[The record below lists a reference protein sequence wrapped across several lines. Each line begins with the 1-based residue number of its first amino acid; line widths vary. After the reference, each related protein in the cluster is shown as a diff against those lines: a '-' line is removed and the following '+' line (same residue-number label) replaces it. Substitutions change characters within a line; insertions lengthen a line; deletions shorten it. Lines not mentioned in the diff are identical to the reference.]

1 MPMRPLGLPLAA
13 ATVLCTL
20 LAACAGAP
28 GGPSSAPAPARAAP
42 AAAAE
47 APAAAPVAAAP
58 PALATIRYGQVGAS
72 AATWPMFVAEA
83 HGLLD
88 REAVELDKVT
98 FANGN
103 AVVQAL
109 AAGSIDTASVGA
121 DLTVLAVEQGAA
133 LSIVGGGY
141 NRLVYTLMAQPGIS
155 SVRDLAGKAVGVG
168 GVKTSDALAVRR
180 MLAHGGLKDDD
191 YDLTAAATSNDRFAA
206 LRSGIISAA
215 VLTQPFD
222 FQAADEGFRLLARS
236 TDVVPDYQFTALIAN
251 RPWAAQNED
260 ALVRLVRAYAAA
272 ARWLQDPANKEQAIT
287 ILVEATRTQ
296 EKYARQ
302 TYALYLEEVKT
313 LTPDGAPNLPG
324 IQTAIDLL
332 GEAGDLNPP
341 LPQASKFV
349 DDSYL
354 QKARAR

>member
-1 MPMRPLGLPLAA
+1 
-13 ATVLCTL
+13 
-20 LAACAGAP
+20 
-28 GGPSSAPAPARAAP
+28 
-42 AAAAE
+42 
-47 APAAAPVAAAP
+47 
-58 PALATIRYGQVGAS
+58 
-72 AATWPMFVAEA
+72 
-83 HGLLD
+83 
-88 REAVELDKVT
+88 
-98 FANGN
+98 
-103 AVVQAL
+103 
-109 AAGSIDTASVGA
+109 
-121 DLTVLAVEQGAA
+121 VEQGAA

-141 NRLVYTLMAQPGIS
+141 NRLVYTLVVQPGVTS
-155 SVRDLAGKAVGVG
+155 ARDLAGKAVGVG
-168 GVKTSDALAVRR
+168 GVRTSDALTVRR

-236 TDVVPDYQFTALIAN
+236 TDVVRDYQFTALIAY

-260 ALVRLVRAYAAA
+260 ALVRLVRAYADA
-272 ARWLQDPANKEQAIT
+272 ARWLQDPANKEQAIA

-332 GEAGDLNPP
+332 GEAGDLTPP
-341 LPQASKFV
+341 LPAASKFV